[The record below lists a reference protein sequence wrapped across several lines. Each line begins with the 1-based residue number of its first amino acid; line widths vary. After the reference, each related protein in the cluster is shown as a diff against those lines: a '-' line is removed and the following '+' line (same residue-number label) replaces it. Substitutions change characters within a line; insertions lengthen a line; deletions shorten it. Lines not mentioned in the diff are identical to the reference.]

1 MSKEN
6 MRRNIVEK
14 KNSSPNATRE
24 KEKISSTQNILSK
37 HLKKVY
43 PVGIHKTSSLLSL
56 SSLSL
61 TLSHNSSGSFTD
73 SLSTL
78 EQTISS
84 ALQLIAPT
92 PSPTPSPTP
101 ARRELPAA
109 KTSAHGLVPEPSLDP
124 PNGEDGLRR
133 CNWITKNSDK
143 LYVQFHD
150 ECWGVPVYDDNQLFE
165 LLSLCGMLMDYNW
178 TEILKRKNL
187 FREAFSGFEP
197 NIVAK
202 MGEDEIMEI
211 ASNKDIML
219 AESRVRSIV
228 ENARCIIKIAKAHG
242 SFSGYMWGSVN
253 YKPTIS
259 RCRHS
264 RNVPL
269 RTPKAETISKDLLKH
284 GFRLVGPVIVYSFM
298 QAAGMSIDHLVDC
311 FRFSECVNLAERPWR
326 HV

>member
-6 MRRNIVEK
+6 MRRNIMEK
-14 KNSSPNATRE
+14 KNNIRD
-24 KEKISSTQNILSK
+24 KDQKLSSTQNLLSK

-43 PVGIHKTSSLLSL
+43 PVGIQKTSSLLSL

-73 SLSTL
+73 SSSTL

-92 PSPTPSPTP
+92 PTSSSSSPSSTP
-101 ARRELPAA
+101 ARRETPAA
-109 KTSAHGLVPEPSLDP
+109 RTSAHGSVPPPGLEPSIC
-124 PNGEDGLRR
+124 EDGLRR

-187 FREAFSGFEP
+187 FREAFAGFEP

-202 MGEDEIMEI
+202 MGENEIMEI

-228 ENARCIIKIAKAHG
+228 ENAKCILKIAKAHG

-253 YKPTIS
+253 YKPTIN

-269 RTPKAETISKDLLKH
+269 RTPKAEAISKDLLKH

>member
-73 SLSTL
+73 SSSTL

-124 PNGEDGLRR
+124 TNGEDGLRR
-133 CNWITKNSDK
+133 CNWITKNSGK
-143 LYVQFHD
+143 LSLILYCLYMIITTNMRLTRFK
-150 ECWGVPVYDDNQLFE
+150 
-165 LLSLCGMLMDYNW
+165 LLSLVNHL
-178 TEILKRKNL
+178 
-187 FREAFSGFEP
+187 
-197 NIVAK
+197 
-202 MGEDEIMEI
+202 
-211 ASNKDIML
+211 
-219 AESRVRSIV
+219 
-228 ENARCIIKIAKAHG
+228 NA
-242 SFSGYMWGSVN
+242 
-253 YKPTIS
+253 
-259 RCRHS
+259 
-264 RNVPL
+264 
-269 RTPKAETISKDLLKH
+269 
-284 GFRLVGPVIVYSFM
+284 
-298 QAAGMSIDHLVDC
+298 
-311 FRFSECVNLAERPWR
+311 
-326 HV
+326 

>member
-6 MRRNIVEK
+6 AIRRNVVE
-14 KNSSPNATRE
+14 KNSSSRSSSSPTRRN
-24 KEKISSTQNILSK
+24 KEKQSTQSLLSK

-73 SLSTL
+73 SSSTL

-84 ALQLIAPT
+84 ALHLIA
-92 PSPTPSPTP
+92 PTP
-101 ARRELPAA
+101 ARREQPVA
-109 KTSAHGLVPEPSLDP
+109 KTSIVHAPVPQPSLDP
-124 PNGEDGLRR
+124 TDCEEGLRR

-143 LYVQFHD
+143 VYVQFHD

-187 FREAFSGFEP
+187 FREAFVGFEP
-197 NIVAK
+197 NVVAK
-202 MGEDEIMEI
+202 MGENDIMEI

-228 ENARCIIKIAKAHG
+228 ENAKCILKIAKAHG

-253 YKPTIS
+253 YKPTIN
-259 RCRHS
+259 RCRHP

-269 RTPKAETISKDLLKH
+269 RTPKAEAISKDLLKH